1 LRSVAIPEC
10 GRELILALVR
20 AGEEASFD
28 NKFLSKLRE
37 CGVPDEEKSK
47 LFLMRHSLKNA
58 SGAIA

>member
-1 LRSVAIPEC
+1 LRPPDC
-10 GRELILALVR
+10 GREVSVVLVR
-20 AGEEASFD
+20 AGEEVSFD

-47 LFLMRHSLKNA
+47 LFLMRHYLKNA